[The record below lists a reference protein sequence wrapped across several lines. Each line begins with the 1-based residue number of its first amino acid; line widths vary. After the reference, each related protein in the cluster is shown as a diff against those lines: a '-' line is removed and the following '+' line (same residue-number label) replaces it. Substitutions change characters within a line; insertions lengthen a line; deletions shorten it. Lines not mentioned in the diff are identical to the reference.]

1 MERVVTAV
9 LTVLLMV
16 GTVAGCGS
24 PEPSEAEQRVAERLL
39 TTDDFGPDWVD
50 DDFAPPL
57 ATPASLDPPC
67 PFDLPPFDF
76 VVEAIDTADLRSEQA
91 GLNVDHTVA
100 VLSGDPAAAATVR
113 RAWAEMDC
121 TGSDVVATPLAD
133 LPDETIG
140 IVLRSQVQE
149 LVQVVLVAVD
159 GDEIGFL
166 LVTAVD
172 DEAVDVARRL
182 ADRV

>member
-1 MERVVTAV
+1 LVRIVAA
-9 LTVLLMV
+9 LLGAGILV
-16 GTVAGCGS
+16 GCGAS
-24 PEPSEAEQRVAERLL
+24 EPNAAESAVAERLL
-39 TTDDFGPDWVD
+39 TPDDLGADWVD

-57 ATPASLDPPC
+57 ATPSSLDPPC

-76 VVEAIDTADLRSEQA
+76 VVEAIDTADLRSEPA
-91 GLNVDHTVA
+91 ELNVDHTVA
-100 VLSGDPAAAATVR
+100 VLSGTRDAAVIVQ

-121 TGSDVVATPLAD
+121 TGSDVAATPLD
-133 LPDETIG
+133 GLPAGTIG

-149 LVQVVLVAVD
+149 LVQVVLVAVE

-182 ADRV
+182 AGRV